1 MQTFWR
7 RTYNFASLNCSQ
19 IADSLYGWF
28 EVALTISA
36 KITQNRTK
44 NPPHRLFIVSL
55 VYLYSWR
62 YFVRCLCVALLT
74 KERNFTVLFACR
86 QSLARDQTPNRA
98 QEKLVGA
105 VHKFA
110 RDPIHKF
117 CGRSAKISGEL
128 RGGRIRVW
136 TFLFSI
142 IFAVLMLLFVA
153 LFLKLWRFT
162 NTACLSQIPNRQK
175 RRDVKWVRISS
186 KAQFVA
192 LLLHEHKDRFLF
204 NRFFPLFIWICVTVR
219 IYCRFE
225 SQRLWDSNRFEEAE
239 FTRKAI
245 FARAHVFLLMVRH
258 SQYLHENIAER
269 QRRIA
274 RSIFNVLFETSLIG
288 CCTTVMIWVFS
299 TVSPA
304 NELYE
309 FIRICTYN
317 QSTTSTTS
325 TRTLSGP
332 KVVKRDTRVRVKFAL
347 RVETLIFHDFSSM
360 IRPLQWFAN
369 LDWNETSNEISWNFT
384 ET

>member
-1 MQTFWR
+1 
-7 RTYNFASLNCSQ
+7 
-19 IADSLYGWF
+19 
-28 EVALTISA
+28 
-36 KITQNRTK
+36 
-44 NPPHRLFIVSL
+44 
-55 VYLYSWR
+55 
-62 YFVRCLCVALLT
+62 
-74 KERNFTVLFACR
+74 
-86 QSLARDQTPNRA
+86 
-98 QEKLVGA
+98 
-105 VHKFA
+105 
-110 RDPIHKF
+110 
-117 CGRSAKISGEL
+117 
-128 RGGRIRVW
+128 
-136 TFLFSI
+136 
-142 IFAVLMLLFVA
+142 MLLFAA

-162 NTACLSQIPNRQK
+162 NTACLSQLPNRQK

-204 NRFFPLFIWICVTVR
+204 NRFLPLFIWICIKVR

-225 SQRLWDSNRFEEAE
+225 SQRLWGSNPFEEAE

-269 QRRIA
+269 QRKIA
-274 RSIFNVLFETSLIG
+274 CSIFHVLFETSLIG

-309 FIRICTYN
+309 FIRICIYN

-332 KVVKRDTRVRVKFAL
+332 KVVKRDTRVRLTFAL

-369 LDWNETSNEISWNFT
+369 LDWKNWNETSNEISWNFT
-384 ET
+384 AGGNKLAYSNNKAFWFPFDNKPLSLLEIQCSAARIFAWDCYVNTRAPGEFPWLGDSQDKNNRLFNNLHWKWLANHVLQNSVMDTTIKSAVNDQAAIVFIYTPGEYSSVHSILAKIMEI